1 MAVPIVESA
10 MMMMKDIDL
19 LDHYLNMEYSK
30 PFKKL
35 VASIHGNALKATVT
49 TKNFGGWDGVNSLFI
64 KSKEMYLTID
74 AITTSSE
81 EPIKFKSII
90 DFEMEFRITPGD
102 ASSFYV

>member
-49 TKNFGGWDGVNSLFI
+49 TIKHYHGENSLFI

>member
-1 MAVPIVESA
+1 MAIPIVESA

-19 LDHYLNMEYSK
+19 LDHYLNMQYSK

-35 VASIHGNALKATVT
+35 VASVHGNALKATVT
-49 TKNFGGWDGVNSLFI
+49 TKNWGGGENSLFI

-90 DFEMEFRITPGD
+90 DFEMEFKITSGD